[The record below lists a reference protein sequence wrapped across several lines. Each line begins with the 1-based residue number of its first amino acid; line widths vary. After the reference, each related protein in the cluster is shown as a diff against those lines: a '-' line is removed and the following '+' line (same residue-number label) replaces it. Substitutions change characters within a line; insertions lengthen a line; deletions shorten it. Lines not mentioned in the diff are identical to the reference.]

1 MEEKKQD
8 EVVIKEQPDL
18 STNENYIKLSID
30 EYKNLIQ
37 ENAML
42 KKDIEFKENSS
53 IKVVSHSNENKQ
65 ENKQE
70 KRRLF

>member
-8 EVVIKEQPDL
+8 EVLIKEQVES
-18 STNENYIKLSID
+18 STNESYIKLSID
-30 EYKNLIQ
+30 EYKTLIQ

>member
-8 EVVIKEQPDL
+8 VKVESVND
-18 STNENYIKLSID
+18 SATNDNYIKLSKS
-30 EYKNLIQ
+30 EYESLIR
-37 ENAML
+37 ENATL
-42 KKDIEFKENSS
+42 KKDIEFNNTSS

-65 ENKQE
+65 TEEKP